1 MPDQSMIVPAALAFI
16 VGAAV
21 AWIVSWT
28 LQRARLAEREERARA
43 AERRAVEA
51 QQLAEL
57 GTMSSGLA
65 HEIKNPLSTVVL
77 NAQLLRED
85 ILDAPLDTDQSA
97 GMVRRVDALV
107 RETDRLRDIL
117 TDFLQYA
124 GRMKVDRERIDLRE
138 VAVDLV
144 DFLHAQAAQSGIRL
158 LLSPPPEQPV
168 SVDAD
173 RGLLKQAALN
183 LMLNAMQ
190 AMAGAQRAD
199 GAPHEL
205 MLRIERDHG
214 RARLH
219 VIDTG
224 PGVPPDRIDGIFLP
238 YVTTKTG
245 GTGLGLPVAR
255 RIAREH
261 GGDVKVH
268 SEPGRGS
275 DFTIELPSAG

>member
-1 MPDQSMIVPAALAFI
+1 MIVPAALAFI

-85 ILDAPLDTDQSA
+85 ILDAPLDADQSA

>member
-1 MPDQSMIVPAALAFI
+1 MIVPAAFAFI

-21 AWIVSWT
+21 AWIVSWA

-85 ILDAPLDTDQSA
+85 ILDAPLDADQSA

-190 AMAGAQRAD
+190 AMGSAPRAD
-199 GAPHEL
+199 GAAHEL
-205 MLRIERDHG
+205 MLRIEDDHG

>member
-1 MPDQSMIVPAALAFI
+1 MIVPAALAFT

-85 ILDAPLDTDQSA
+85 ILDAPLDADQSA

>member
-1 MPDQSMIVPAALAFI
+1 MIVPAALAFI

-43 AERRAVEA
+43 AERRAVES

>member
-173 RGLLKQAALN
+173 LGLLKQAALN

-190 AMAGAQRAD
+190 AMAGAPRAD

>member
-1 MPDQSMIVPAALAFI
+1 MPDQSMIVPAALACI
-16 VGAAV
+16 AGAAV
-21 AWIVSWT
+21 ASGAAWA
-28 LQRARLAEREERARA
+28 LQRKRLAEREERARA

-85 ILDAPLDTDQSA
+85 ILDAPLEAEQSA

-124 GRMKVDRERIDLRE
+124 GRMKVDHERLDLRD
-138 VAVDLV
+138 VAMDLV
-144 DFLHAQAAQSGIRL
+144 DFLHAQAAQAGIRL
-158 LLSPPPEQPV
+158 LLSPPPERPV
-168 SVDAD
+168 VVSAD

-190 AMAGAQRAD
+190 AMGSAPRTD
-199 GAPHEL
+199 GGQHEL
-205 MLRIERDHG
+205 MLRIEEGGG

-224 PGVPPDRIDGIFLP
+224 PGIPADKVDGIFLP

-261 GGDVKVH
+261 GGDIRVH

-275 DFTIELPSAG
+275 DFVIELPAAA

>member
-85 ILDAPLDTDQSA
+85 ILDAPLDADQSA

-190 AMAGAQRAD
+190 AMGSAPRAD
-199 GAPHEL
+199 GAAHEL
-205 MLRIERDHG
+205 MLRIEDDHG

-224 PGVPPDRIDGIFLP
+224 PGVQPDRIDGIFLP

>member
-1 MPDQSMIVPAALAFI
+1 MIVPAALAFTA
-16 VGAAV
+16 GAALASLA
-21 AWIVSWT
+21 AWWI
-28 LQRARLAEREERARA
+28 QRARVFEREERARA

-85 ILDAPLDTDQSA
+85 ILDAPLEADQSA

-124 GRMKVDRERIDLRE
+124 GRMKVDRERLDLRE

-144 DFLHAQAAQSGIRL
+144 DFLHAQAAQSGVRL
-158 LLSPPPEQPV
+158 LLSPPPERPV
-168 SVDAD
+168 AVEAD

-190 AMAGAQRAD
+190 AMGSSPRAD
-199 GAPHEL
+199 GAQHEL
-205 MLRIERDHG
+205 MLRIEDG
-214 RARLH
+214 GGQARLH

-224 PGVPPDRIDGIFLP
+224 PGIPADRLDGIFLP

-261 GGDVKVH
+261 GGDIRVH

>member
-1 MPDQSMIVPAALAFI
+1 MPDQSMIVPALLAFNA
-16 VGAAV
+16 GAAF
-21 AWIVSWT
+21 AWAAAWWI
-28 LQRARLAEREERARA
+28 QRARLAEREERARA

-85 ILDAPLDTDQSA
+85 ILDAPLEAEQSA
-97 GMVRRVDALV
+97 SMVRRVDALV

-158 LLSPPPEQPV
+158 LLSPPPERAV
-168 SVDAD
+168 TVEAD

-190 AMAGAQRAD
+190 AMGSAPRTD
-199 GAPHEL
+199 GGQHEL
-205 MLRIERDHG
+205 MLRIEDGSG

-224 PGVPPDRIDGIFLP
+224 PGIPADRIDGIFLP

-261 GGDVKVH
+261 GGDIRVH

>member
-190 AMAGAQRAD
+190 AMGSAPRAD
-199 GAPHEL
+199 GAAHEL
-205 MLRIERDHG
+205 MLRIEDDHG

-224 PGVPPDRIDGIFLP
+224 PGVQPDRIDGIFLP

>member
-1 MPDQSMIVPAALAFI
+1 MIVPAAFAFI

-21 AWIVSWT
+21 AWIVSWA

-85 ILDAPLDTDQSA
+85 ILDAPLDADQSA

-190 AMAGAQRAD
+190 AMGSAPRAD
-199 GAPHEL
+199 GAAHEL
-205 MLRIERDHG
+205 MLRIEDDHG

-224 PGVPPDRIDGIFLP
+224 PGVQPDRIDGIFLP

>member
-1 MPDQSMIVPAALAFI
+1 MPDQSMIVPSALAFI
-16 VGAAV
+16 AGAAFAWVV
-21 AWIVSWT
+21 AWWI
-28 LQRARLAEREERARA
+28 QRARLAEREDRARA

-85 ILDAPLDTDQSA
+85 ILDAPIEADQSA
-97 GMVRRVDALV
+97 SMVRRVDALV

-158 LLSPPPEQPV
+158 LLSPPPERPV
-168 SVDAD
+168 LVEAD

-190 AMAGAQRAD
+190 AMG
-199 GAPHEL
+199 GAPRTDGGQHEL
-205 MLRIERDHG
+205 MLRIEDG
-214 RARLH
+214 GGQARLH

-224 PGVPPDRIDGIFLP
+224 PGIPSDRIDGIFLP

-261 GGDVKVH
+261 GGDIRLH

-275 DFTIELPSAG
+275 DFTIELPSAA

>member
-85 ILDAPLDTDQSA
+85 ILDAPLDADQSA

>member
-1 MPDQSMIVPAALAFI
+1 MPAPTMMLPAALAFI
-16 VGAAV
+16 VGAAF
-21 AWIVSWT
+21 AWMAAWR

-85 ILDAPLDTDQSA
+85 ILDAPLEADQSA

-124 GRMKVDRERIDLRE
+124 GRMKVDRERLDLRD

-158 LLSPPPEQPV
+158 LLSPPPEQRV
-168 SVDAD
+168 AVDAD

-190 AMAGAQRAD
+190 AMS
-199 GAPHEL
+199 
-205 MLRIERDHG
+205 
-214 RARLH
+214 
-219 VIDTG
+219 
-224 PGVPPDRIDGIFLP
+224 
-238 YVTTKTG
+238 
-245 GTGLGLPVAR
+245 AR
-255 RIAREH
+255 RAAKAASTNSCCASRMEA
-261 GGDVKVH
+261 G
-268 SEPGRGS
+268 GRGC
-275 DFTIELPSAG
+275 T

>member
-1 MPDQSMIVPAALAFI
+1 MPDQSMIVPAAFAFI

-21 AWIVSWT
+21 AWIVSWA

-85 ILDAPLDTDQSA
+85 ILDAPLDADQSA

-190 AMAGAQRAD
+190 AMGSAPRAD
-199 GAPHEL
+199 GAAHEL
-205 MLRIERDHG
+205 MLRIEDDHG

-224 PGVPPDRIDGIFLP
+224 PGVQPDRIDGIFLP

>member
-85 ILDAPLDTDQSA
+85 ILDAPLDADQSA

-190 AMAGAQRAD
+190 AMGSAPRAD
-199 GAPHEL
+199 GAAHEL

>member
-1 MPDQSMIVPAALAFI
+1 MPDQSMMVPATLVFI
-16 VGAAV
+16 AGAAV
-21 AWIVSWT
+21 TGLLAWW
-28 LQRARLAEREERARA
+28 LQRTRLAEREERARA

-51 QQLAEL
+51 QQLAQL

-65 HEIKNPLSTVVL
+65 HEIKNPLSTIVL

-85 ILDAPLDTDQSA
+85 ILDAPLEADQSA

-124 GRMKVDRERIDLRE
+124 GRMKVDRERIELRD

-158 LLSPPPEQPV
+158 LLSPPPER
-168 SVDAD
+168 SVAVEAD

-190 AMAGAQRAD
+190 AMGNAPRAD
-199 GAPHEL
+199 GGQHEL
-205 MLRIERDHG
+205 MLRIEDGGG

-224 PGVPPDRIDGIFLP
+224 PGIPADRIDDIFLP
-238 YVTTKTG
+238 YVTTKAG

-261 GGDVKVH
+261 GGDIRVH

-275 DFTIELPSAG
+275 DFTIELPAAG

>member
-1 MPDQSMIVPAALAFI
+1 MPDQSMIVPSALAFI
-16 VGAAV
+16 AGAAFAWVV
-21 AWIVSWT
+21 AWWI
-28 LQRARLAEREERARA
+28 QRARLAEREDRARA

-85 ILDAPLDTDQSA
+85 ILDAPIEADQSA
-97 GMVRRVDALV
+97 SMVRRVDALV

-158 LLSPPPEQPV
+158 LLSPPPERPV
-168 SVDAD
+168 LVEAD

-190 AMAGAQRAD
+190 AMG
-199 GAPHEL
+199 
-205 MLRIERDHG
+205 
-214 RARLH
+214 
-219 VIDTG
+219 
-224 PGVPPDRIDGIFLP
+224 
-238 YVTTKTG
+238 
-245 GTGLGLPVAR
+245 
-255 RIAREH
+255 
-261 GGDVKVH
+261 
-268 SEPGRGS
+268 
-275 DFTIELPSAG
+275 